1 MPDST
6 GQTRALFAAALDLPT
21 EKREEYVRQHAP
33 DERVKEEVLGLLHAL
48 GKAGN
53 YLNSP
58 TNTLPPQSSPPPP
71 SDVEGA
77 RIGQYKLLQLI
88 GEGGF
93 GQVFMA
99 EQEQPV
105 RRRVALKIIKLGM
118 DTRQV
123 IARFEAERQALALM
137 QHPNIAQVFDAG
149 STSTGRPY
157 FVMELVRGD
166 PITEYAD
173 RESLSTEAR
182 LELFQ
187 QVCLAVQHA
196 HSKGVIHRDIKPS
209 NVLVTVAD
217 GKPIPKVIDFGIAKA
232 TSARLTDRTLFTEH
246 RSIIGTL
253 EYMSPEQ
260 ADTSGVDADTRSD
273 VYSLGV
279 LLYELL
285 TGVTPLD
292 AHRLRSAAIGEVQR
306 IIREEEPLRP
316 STRLHTLRGT
326 PPPARHTD
334 HESAEVIARRRRTDA
349 QSLVRALKGDLDW
362 IVMKALDKDRNRRY
376 SSPEAFA
383 EDLSRFL
390 ADLPVLAT
398 PPSISYTLSKM
409 VRRNRTAVIAGACV
423 TLALLAGA
431 GAWVNGLVR
440 AKSAGEEAARQSA
453 LAGSINDFLIEDLLK
468 AVAPA
473 VEGRR
478 GRGRDTKLREALDE
492 AAFRLSQAET
502 TRLASQPLTVADLRR
517 VIGEI
522 YASLGDY
529 PKAEEHLRA
538 ASAYFEANPSV
549 TPETALLTSY
559 LLAKVFRDQDRREEA
574 LALIEKTI
582 DQATRQ
588 LGSTHEITLRA
599 TESLG
604 NFEAFRGNFDRAK
617 TLTKAAYE
625 AQLAKHGPV
634 HGRTL
639 GAQSTYA
646 TVLRRAGQG
655 AEAAKLLTDAY
666 NKSRETL
673 GDSSPVTLTCADTL
687 ARALEEMGN
696 HAEARRVL
704 EESIAIKKRVK
715 GPTHSDT
722 LWSQAGLGTLLADM
736 GKFDESV
743 RLLESTLEAQRTSI
757 GPDHYDTIRTL
768 SGLARAWAIRGEFA
782 NADPIFADILK
793 LMLAKYGPHHVDVLT
808 TRAQIAGSFYYQ
820 GRYEDAANA
829 YAELIPDSETVYGR
843 NHPDAVNVRADYAA
857 SLMHIERLPE
867 AIALLQEC
875 LTATLARYSED
886 HPDVNRMRMNLGA
899 AFAEGKDFQRALEIM
914 QTVVESN
921 ERSLGPDHPD
931 TSSARLN
938 LGAITHSLGR
948 TEEGYALMERAVDAM
963 LVNPGPRSGST
974 QQAAKHLVDAYTA
987 DNKPDLA
994 QRTRTRV
1001 RLARLESLE
1010 KRPTVKPTDLAAL
1023 AKTLATCTPESFRDP
1038 PRALAV
1044 ARRAVEM
1051 APESPEALEAL
1062 AHALKATGDLVAARE
1077 TATRALP
1084 LAPADSE
1091 LRKSLEALLA
1101 PG

>member
-6 GQTRALFAAALDLPT
+6 GQTRALFAAALDLPL

-33 DERVKEEVLGLLHAL
+33 DERVKNEVLGLLHAL

-58 TNTLPPQSSPPPP
+58 TNTLPPQSEAPQA
-71 SDVEGA
+71 SDGEGA
-77 RIGQYKLLQLI
+77 KIGQYKLLQLI

-149 STSTGRPY
+149 STATGRPY

-292 AHRLRSAAIGEVQR
+292 AGRLRSAAIGEVQR

-326 PPPARHTD
+326 PLPSPYAE
-334 HESAEVIARRRRTDA
+334 HESADLIARRRRTDA

-398 PPSISYTLSKM
+398 PPSVSYTLTKM

-423 TLALLAGA
+423 AIALLAGA

-440 AKSAGEEAARQSA
+440 AKAAGEEAVRQST
-453 LAGSINDFLIEDLLK
+453 LARSINDFLIEDLLK
-468 AVAPA
+468 AVAPS

-478 GRGRDTKLREALDE
+478 GRGRDIKLREALDE
-492 AAFRLSQAET
+492 ASFRLSQAET
-502 TRLASQPLTVADLRR
+502 SRLASQPLTVADLRR

-529 PKAEEHLRA
+529 QKAEEHLRA
-538 ASAYFEANPSV
+538 ASAYFEANSSD
-549 TPETALLTSY
+549 TPERALVTSI
-559 LLAKVFRDQDRREEA
+559 LLARVFRDQDRREESYA
-574 LALIEKTI
+574 LMEQTVDKA
-582 DQATRQ
+582 ARQ
-588 LGSTHEITLRA
+588 LGPTHDITLRG

-604 NFEAFRGNFDRAK
+604 NFEAFLGNFERA
-617 TLTKAAYE
+617 TSLTKAAYE
-625 AQLAKHGPV
+625 GQLAKNGPL
-634 HGRTL
+634 HARTL

-646 TVLRRAGQG
+646 TVLRRAGKG
-655 AEAAKLLTDAY
+655 TEAAGLLTDAY
-666 NKSRETL
+666 KKCREAL
-673 GDSSPVTLTCADTL
+673 GDSAPVTLTCADTL
-687 ARALEEMGN
+687 ARALEDMGN
-696 HAEARRVL
+696 RAEACRVL
-704 EESIAIKKRVK
+704 EESIAIKSRVK
-715 GPTHSDT
+715 GPTHPDT

-736 GKFDESV
+736 GKFDDSV
-743 RLLESTLEAQRTSI
+743 RLLESTLEAQRATL

-768 SGLARAWAIRGEFA
+768 SGIARAWAIRGEFA
-782 NADPIFADILK
+782 NADPIFAEILK
-793 LMLAKYGPHHVDVLT
+793 IMLAKYGPRHVDVLT
-808 TRAQIAGSFYYQ
+808 TRHQIASSFYYQ
-820 GRYEDAANA
+820 ARYEEAANA
-829 YAELIPDSETVYGR
+829 YAALIPDADAVYGR
-843 NHPDAVNVRADYAA
+843 DHPDAINVRSDHAA
-857 SLMHIERLPE
+857 SLMHINRLPE
-867 AIALLQEC
+867 AIAILQEC
-875 LTATLARYSED
+875 LATTLARYPAD
-886 HPDVNRMRMNLGA
+886 HPDVNRMRLNLGA
-899 AFAEGKDFQRALEIM
+899 AFADNKDFQRALEAI
-914 QTVVESN
+914 QTVVEST
-921 ERSLGPDHPD
+921 ERTLGPNHPD
-931 TSSARLN
+931 TSEARLN
-938 LGAITHSLGR
+938 LGAITNSLGR
-948 TEEGYALMERAVDAM
+948 TDEGLALMEKAVDAM
-963 LVNPGPRSGST
+963 LLNPGPRSSNT
-974 QQAAKHLVDAYTA
+974 QQAAKLLVDAYTA
-987 DNKPDLA
+987 DNKPELA

-1010 KRPTVKPTDLAAL
+1010 NRPTVKPTDLAAL
-1023 AKTLATCTPESFRDP
+1023 AKTLATCTPESFRDL

-1062 AHALKATGDLVAARE
+1062 SHALKATGDIEASRE
-1077 TATRALP
+1077 AATRALP
-1084 LAPADSE
+1084 LAPADSD